1 MGESVCVLLIAS
13 HLRIILAGLP
23 RFDPP
28 PNAALCTTTLLNRLD
43 CWLRPGLTV
52 QQFRELFAQ
61 CECGM
66 VTTCR
71 MFGRHECIPRKK
83 LLAMV
88 DLTADE
94 ANMIADD

>member
-1 MGESVCVLLIAS
+1 M
-13 HLRIILAGLP
+13 
-23 RFDPP
+23 
-28 PNAALCTTTLLNRLD
+28 
-43 CWLRPGLTV
+43 V

-94 ANMIADD
+94 ANMIADE